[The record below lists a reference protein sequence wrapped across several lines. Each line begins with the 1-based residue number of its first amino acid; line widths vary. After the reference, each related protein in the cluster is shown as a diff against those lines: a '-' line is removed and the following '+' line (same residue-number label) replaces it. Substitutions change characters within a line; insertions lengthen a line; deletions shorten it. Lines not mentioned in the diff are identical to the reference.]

1 MGAYRHYDKTMRMIQ
16 KINAVGLSKLRNY
29 VKEKH
34 PKENFD
40 RNIAIVRDSFKS
52 GTEYCCKK
60 HGTYVNSACRI
71 ILRYYRYAVEIERN
85 EQT

>member
-1 MGAYRHYDKTMRMIQ
+1 MATYRYQTKTVLMVQ
-16 KINAVGLSKLRNY
+16 KINAVGLSKLRSY

-40 RNIAIVRDSFKS
+40 RNIAIIRDYFSS
-52 GTEYCCKK
+52 GAEYCYKK
-60 HGTYVNSACRI
+60 YGMSTLSPSRI

-85 EQT
+85 KQT

>member
-1 MGAYRHYDKTMRMIQ
+1 MSVRFKDETVLMIK
-16 KINAVGLSKLRNY
+16 KINAVGISKLRSY
-29 VKEKH
+29 VKKSH

-40 RNIAIVRDSFKS
+40 RNIAIVRDHFKS
-52 GTEYCCKK
+52 GAEYCCKK
-60 HGTYVNSACRI
+60 YGVEYDAPCRI